1 MANLKFQIPKNMR
14 YEICNSERSEDMG
27 R

>member
-1 MANLKFQIPKNMR
+1 MVNLKFQILKNLR